1 MSEQRPKRSPAETW
15 EALQKSRLRQEGERV
30 AKMSRAELDASLEAR
45 GVDANAARER
55 GAALAA
61 KLLAQRTSTAAP
73 QPAVAPEPAP
83 AEAQE
88 APAASEKVVSLAAE
102 REKRRRPLGFLLLV
116 AAASVAVVVGGGGAL
131 YVALQGPE
139 PAPTGPVPSVPT
151 APTPPPELLA
161 KQEAD
166 RVRGEAMTLCDQ
178 RRWSAC
184 LAELRRADALDP
196 AGGASRA
203 NVRLEAKMERA
214 ANAAELDAKPGSSAP
229 RSVSPELTA
238 AFTAALSSH
247 TGQALRLACAPGA
260 EPQQL
265 CTQLAAALKKA
276 GWVVTRPRL
285 AAPPSVDG
293 VEVHKALV
301 QVTPDADDATQAAA
315 DALADALAG
324 ALLRTAGPD
333 DAPGAE
339 APLTLVVGSK

>member
-1 MSEQRPKRSPAETW
+1 MSEKRPKRSPAEAW
-15 EALQKSRLRQEGERV
+15 EAIAKSRLRQEGERV
-30 AKMSRAELDASLEAR
+30 AKMSRAEIDASLEAR
-45 GVDANAARER
+45 GVDASAARER

-61 KLLAQRTSTAAP
+61 KLLAQRAAATAAP
-73 QPAVAPEPAP
+73 
-83 AEAQE
+83 
-88 APAASEKVVSLAAE
+88 APAAAPPPPGPSEKVVSLAAA

-116 AAASVAVVVGGGGAL
+116 AAASVAVAIGAGGAL
-131 YVALQGPE
+131 YVALEGPE

-151 APTPPPELLA
+151 APTAPRPPPELLA

-166 RVRGEAMTLCDQ
+166 RVRGEATALCDHG
-178 RRWSAC
+178 RWAAC

-203 NVRLEAKMERA
+203 NVRLEAKTERA
-214 ANAAELDAKPGSSAP
+214 ANAAELDAKPSSSAP
-229 RSVSPELTA
+229 RSVSPELAA

-247 TGQALRLACAPGA
+247 TGQALHLACAPGA

-293 VEVHKALV
+293 AEVHRVLV
-301 QVTPDADDATQAAA
+301 QVKPDADDATQTAA

-333 DAPGAE
+333 DAPEAD
-339 APLTLVVGSK
+339 APLTLVVGSR